1 MHCEVICDTIRAG
14 ARRWL
19 MDQKEVLDVE
29 EAATLLG
36 ISRWTVRALAKD
48 GKLPARKLGK
58 EWRFSRQALLR
69 YLGGDLDDRK
79 EAAGE

>member
-1 MHCEVICDTIRAG
+1 
-14 ARRWL
+14 
-19 MDQKEVLDVE
+19 MDEREVLDVE
-29 EAATLLG
+29 EAAALLG

-69 YLGGDLDDRK
+69 YLCGDPGDRK
-79 EAAGE
+79 EAVGE